1 MCVQGMPHPMTV
13 CIRGRS
19 LFLATH
25 KVTSISK
32 VLRIELSF
40 IVESLFQLTVLIQ
53 PIGVPVKVI

>member
-1 MCVQGMPHPMTV
+1 MTV
-13 CIRGRS
+13 CVRGRS